1 MDVFIKY
8 PEVFWLNIKK
18 QNTPYSVKRL
28 LLKRR
33 IDKGVNIRLIFK
45 GKPKYCGKEL
55 TPCRLQVSSHILS
68 SFVLNCL
75 FSNFYLV
82 VGLLFR
88 RLDTKFGPV

>member
-33 IDKGVNIRLIFK
+33 ISKGVNIRLIFK
-45 GKPKYCGKEL
+45 RKAKILWKGANILQAAGK
-55 TPCRLQVSSHILS
+55 
-68 SFVLNCL
+68 
-75 FSNFYLV
+75 
-82 VGLLFR
+82 
-88 RLDTKFGPV
+88 